1 MLIQIEIGKA
11 QHKAAIPIC
20 VAIEASDI
28 RMIELVAG
36 NITYSY
42 NIHVMYNDG
51 TTILIAPWQ
60 KETGS
65 DPVVWNEQEAAGKL
79 ADIVAKIT
87 SQQPVQSP

>member
-11 QHKAAIPIC
+11 QHKATIPVC
-20 VAIEASDI
+20 VAIESNDI

-36 NITYSY
+36 NITYAY
-42 NIHVMYNDG
+42 NIHIMYNDG
-51 TTILIAPWQ
+51 ATILIAPWQ

-79 ADIVAKIT
+79 AEIVAKIT
-87 SQQPVQSP
+87 NQQQSPSP